1 MKSVGIWSFS
11 GPYFPYFPALRIQS
25 ECGNIRTRKTANT
38 DTFSQCH
45 PADLASEKGAFLS
58 ATDTNILSSSEDNN
72 DNNNSNNNNDN
83 GDDGNNNINTG
94 DITYSKTFWR
104 TVKPFFTDK
113 TKTKYKITLIEKKI
127 VPQEGQEE
135 IVSEK
140 ITTEDQVVAEVFN
153 NFLSIL
159 SQT

>member
-1 MKSVGIWSFS
+1 MKTVRIWSFF
-11 GPYFPYFPALRIQS
+11 GPHFPYFRALRIQS

-72 DNNNSNNNNDN
+72 NNNNNNNSNNNNDN

-113 TKTKYKITLIEKKI
+113 TKTKYNAYRKKNCSTRRSR
-127 VPQEGQEE
+127 GN
-135 IVSEK
+135 SFRK
-140 ITTEDQVVAEVFN
+140 N
-153 NFLSIL
+153 NYRRSGCSRSF
-159 SQT
+159 

>member
-1 MKSVGIWSFS
+1 MKTVRIWSFF
-11 GPYFPYFPALRIQS
+11 GPHFPYFRALRIQS

-113 TKTKYKITLIEKKI
+113 TKTKYTITLIEKKI